1 MIRTQERFHSLR
13 GARSTQLF
21 LRTFEERDRK
31 KHRNKSGN
39 AQRVIYPLGVANRH
53 AFLFALTDC
62 SVNDERW
69 RHFAVATSELKS
81 GETREE
87 RHGAFGQTKELLRTP
102 VPRRPIGGFLTALPG
117 TTG

>member
-1 MIRTQERFHSLR
+1 MR

-21 LRTFEERDRK
+21 FAHVLRERQK

-69 RHFAVATSELKS
+69 RHVVVATSELKS